1 MSRAWADAARRRS
14 GEFTAE
20 RSSGIFARKHRKV
33 RWRGAALPQI
43 AQWLEKL
50 GMSEY
55 ARLFGE
61 PLL

>member
-1 MSRAWADAARRRS
+1 MNSA
-14 GEFTAE
+14 G
-20 RSSGIFARKHRKV
+20 
-33 RWRGAALPQI
+33 RGRDPTDCGLF
-43 AQWLEKL
+43 EKL

>member
-1 MSRAWADAARRRS
+1 MNSA
-14 GEFTAE
+14 G
-20 RSSGIFARKHRKV
+20 
-33 RWRGAALPQI
+33 RGRDPTDCGHS
-43 AQWLEKL
+43 LEKL